1 MKICHSVVF
10 DRFSKPGMQI
20 KDKIKALQEEIRT
33 MQRQGNDSLS
43 VDLDRVSYGD
53 KVRELI
59 KLRRQQIRE
68 GKKPRD
74 SV

>member
-1 MKICHSVVF
+1 MQ
-10 DRFSKPGMQI
+10 QI
-20 KDKIKALQEEIRT
+20 KDRIKVLQEEIRT
-33 MQRQGNDSLS
+33 MQRQGDDALS

-59 KLRRQQIRE
+59 KLRRQQIRK

-74 SV
+74 TV